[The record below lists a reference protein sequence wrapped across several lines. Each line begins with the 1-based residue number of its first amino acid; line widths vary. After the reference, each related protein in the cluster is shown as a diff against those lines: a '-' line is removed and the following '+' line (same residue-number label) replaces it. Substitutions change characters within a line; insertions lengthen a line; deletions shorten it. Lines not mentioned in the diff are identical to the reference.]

1 MDAIAASE
9 PTRKQTA
16 VFLWVTAAAGLAA
29 LAVWLFVPDKFVKLA
44 AIGSAGAAFA
54 LLVFC
59 FPRHGFY
66 FGYFWV
72 FAGLSYYGGGP
83 VAAVVSLLVTM
94 GVLTELLRG
103 GTIEFRDPLFN
114 WAMAFFVA
122 FSIQSLLFAYDPWYT
137 IGGLLS
143 FAKTILTVF
152 LICQLTRTEKHLE
165 TLAFVVFAA
174 VLSTVILG
182 VVNVRLGIVK
192 DWTVISSALSW
203 MRFGSTHVNPNLAAY
218 YLVVGL
224 PLAIYAVTRARGGLA
239 KGALVAAILAII
251 VATVMTF
258 SRQAIFPL
266 VVILVA
272 TLIKQARRKYVYGIV
287 ATAVVVVALFVPQY
301 YWWRISTIGSIFSD
315 SAGDFSLRIRL
326 KALQAG
332 WHLFLQHPFTG
343 IGLNNFYVRSGSA
356 ELPVK
361 MVAHNGYL
369 EVLCGVGIFGFIAYL
384 LMPVAGL
391 RGLLRAWKA
400 PWPEDR
406 RWMKGLSFYLLLS
419 LVAALVGVFF
429 QHLHFYRIFWFPVA
443 AGLVAGQL
451 ADKAR
456 IAAKKSET

>member
-16 VFLWVTAAAGLAA
+16 VFVWVTVLVGFAA
-29 LAVWLFVPDKFVKLA
+29 LAIWLFVPDRFVKLA

-114 WAMAFFVA
+114 WAMAFFVV
-122 FSIQSLLFAYDPWYT
+122 FSIQSFLFAYDHSYA
-137 IGGLLS
+137 IEGLLS

-152 LICQLTRTEKHLE
+152 LICQLIRTEKHLE

-182 VVNVRLGIVK
+182 VVNIRLGIVK
-192 DWTVISSALSW
+192 DWTAISSALSW
-203 MRFGSTHVNPNLAAY
+203 LRFGTTHINPNLAAY

-224 PLAIYAVTRARGGLA
+224 PLAIYAVTRARGALA
-239 KGALVAAILAII
+239 RGALVAGVLAII

-266 VVILVA
+266 VVILLA
-272 TLIKQARRKYVYGIV
+272 TLFKQARRKYVYGIV
-287 ATAVVVVALFVPQY
+287 VVAVVVVALFVPQY
-301 YWWRISTIGSIFSD
+301 YWWRISTIGSVFDD
-315 SAGDFSLRIRL
+315 STGDFSLRLRL

-332 WHLFLQHPFTG
+332 WHLFLEHPFTG
-343 IGLNNFYVRSGSA
+343 IGLGNFYVRSGSA

-361 MVAHNGYL
+361 MVAHNGYV
-369 EVLCGVGIFGFIAYL
+369 EVLTGVGIFGFIAFL
-384 LMPVAGL
+384 LMPFAGL
-391 RGLLRAWKA
+391 RGVLKAWKA
-400 PWPEDR
+400 PWPAEH
-406 RWMKGLSFYLLLS
+406 RWMKDLSFYLLLS
-419 LVAALVGVFF
+419 LVAALIGVFF
-429 QHLHFYRIFWFPVA
+429 QHLHFYRVLWFPIA
-443 AGLVAGQL
+443 AGLVAGRL

-456 IAAKKSET
+456 NAARISET

>member
-16 VFLWVTAAAGLAA
+16 VFVWVTALAGLAA
-29 LAVWLFVPDKFVKLA
+29 LAVWLFVPDRFVKLA
-44 AIGSAGAAFA
+44 GIGSAGAAFA

-59 FPRHGFY
+59 FPRQGFY

-94 GVLTELLRG
+94 GVLAALLRG
-103 GTIEFRDPLFN
+103 DTIEFRDPLFN

-122 FSIQSLLFAYDPWYT
+122 FAIQSCLFAYDLSYS

-152 LICQLTRTEKHLE
+152 LICQLIRTEKHLE
-165 TLAFVVFAA
+165 KLTFVVFAA
-174 VLSTVILG
+174 VLTTVILG
-182 VVNVRLGIVK
+182 VVNVRLGLVK

-224 PLAIYAVTRARGGLA
+224 PLAIYAVTRVRGGVA
-239 KGALVAAILAII
+239 RGALVAGVLAII

-266 VVILVA
+266 VVVLLA

-287 ATAVVVVALFVPQY
+287 VVAIVVVALFVPQY
-301 YWWRISTIGSIFSD
+301 YWWRISTIGSIFSE

-369 EVLCGVGIFGFIAYL
+369 EVLAGVGIFGFIAFL

-391 RGLLRAWKA
+391 RGLLKAWKA
-400 PWPEDR
+400 PWPAER
-406 RWMKGLSFYLLLS
+406 RWMKDLSFYLLLS
-419 LVAALVGVFF
+419 MVAALTGVFF
-429 QHLHFYRIFWFPVA
+429 QHLHFYRILWFPVA
-443 AGLVAGQL
+443 AGLVAGRL
-451 ADKAR
+451 ADNAR
-456 IAAKKSET
+456 NASKISET